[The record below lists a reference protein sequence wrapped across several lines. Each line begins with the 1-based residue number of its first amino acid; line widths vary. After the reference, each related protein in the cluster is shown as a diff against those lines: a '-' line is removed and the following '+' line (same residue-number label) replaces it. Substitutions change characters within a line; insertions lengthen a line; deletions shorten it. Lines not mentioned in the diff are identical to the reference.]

1 MSRYECSTVE
11 DTAVAVLS
19 GREAREQGVLNAG
32 EARAGEHA
40 LVLGDCYATAFAVT
54 GTTAQLRGF
63 LAKCSARLDAAA
75 LAAGEAAPSSSPGD
89 ISPEP
94 DPPMD
99 DLPAAESF
107 GDHVLAGG
115 NPADYPR
122 RVRGPGV
129 ARGAEAPNYPP
140 L

>member
-1 MSRYECSTVE
+1 MR
-11 DTAVAVLS
+11 
-19 GREAREQGVLNAG
+19 REFCLLAAIAAAAG
-32 EARAGEHA
+32 A
-40 LVLGDCYATAFAVT
+40 ATALLGGSVHEAVT
-54 GTTAQLRGF
+54 YGLALMTGGLFGLGLARRPRCRAQ
-63 LAKCSARLDAAA
+63 
-75 LAAGEAAPSSSPGD
+75 D